1 MKTIKQFIKENP
13 KEVHCVKAEDS
24 VIYALKLMAKV
35 NIGAVIVKSG
45 NQLSGIF
52 SERDYA
58 RKVVL
63 MGKNSTQSLVSE
75 IMTPKVITVSP
86 HQKIDDCM
94 KIMSDHRIRHLPI
107 IDNENIVGIISIGDV
122 VKEMIKTQQELIE
135 DLQKYISG

>member
-13 KEVHCVKAEDS
+13 KEVPCVKAEDS
-24 VIYALKLMAKV
+24 VIDALKLMAKV